1 MIRLDRV
8 WLIGTALAVLVAL
21 LTPALVSAQVIRLGQ
36 PGADPRGV
44 QIKAA
49 LEKMGYKVH
58 DIGLQAAK
66 GNNPAVWFALTEANY
81 AALTT
86 PNAVEQGLNIW
97 VGVSGVIGSD
107 NAVLVGGQRWNK
119 YVIEMAQSNEKV
131 RQFLTAWN
139 AAKSNAEKSK
149 ALEIVLGKF
158 RLAVFDLE
166 KNQYV
171 DVKDFVNKNFTD

>member
-8 WLIGTALAVLVAL
+8 WLIGTALAVVVAL
-21 LTPALVSAQVIRLGQ
+21 LTPALVSAQPILIGQ

-49 LEKMGYKVH
+49 LEKMGYKVY
-58 DIGLQAAK
+58 DVGFQAAK
-66 GNNPAVWFALTEANY
+66 GNNPAAWFALTVANY

-86 PNAVEQGLNIW
+86 PNAVEQGSNIW
-97 VGVSGVIGSD
+97 VGISGVIGAD
-107 NAVLVGGQRWNK
+107 NAVLVGGQVWNK
-119 YVIEMAQSNEKV
+119 YVIQMTQTNAKV
-131 RQFLTAWN
+131 REFLTAWN
-139 AAKSNAEKSK
+139 AAKSNAEKSN
-149 ALEIVLGKF
+149 ALKIVLGKF

>member
-49 LEKMGYKVH
+49 LVKMGYKVH
-58 DIGLQAAK
+58 DIGFQAAK
-66 GNNPAVWFALTEANY
+66 GNNAAAWIVLTAANY

-86 PNAVEQGLNIW
+86 PNIAEQGLNIW
-97 VGVSGVIGSD
+97 VGISGVIGAD
-107 NAVLVGGQRWNK
+107 NATLVGGQVWTK
-119 YVIEMAQSNEKV
+119 YVIEMAQTNEKV
-131 RQFLTAWN
+131 RQFVSAWN
-139 AAKSNAEKSK
+139 AAKTDADKKK
-149 ALEIVLGKF
+149 ALEIALGRF

-166 KNQYV
+166 RNQYV
-171 DVKDFVNKNFTD
+171 DVKDFANKNFTD

>member
-8 WLIGTALAVLVAL
+8 WLIGTACAVVVAL

-44 QIKAA
+44 QIKAS

-58 DIGLQAAK
+58 DVGFQAAK
-66 GNNPAVWFALTEANY
+66 GNTPAAWFALTEANY

-86 PNAVEQGLNIW
+86 PNVAEQGLNIW
-97 VGVSGVIGSD
+97 VGTSQVIGAD

-119 YVIEMAQSNEKV
+119 YVVEMTQTNAKV
-131 RQFLTAWN
+131 REFLTAWN
-139 AAKSNAEKSK
+139 AAKSDTDKSNALK
-149 ALEIVLGKF
+149 IVLGRF

-166 KNQYV
+166 RNQYV

>member
-8 WLIGTALAVLVAL
+8 WLIGTALAIVVAL
-21 LTPALVSAQVIRLGQ
+21 VVPALVSAQPIRIGQ

-44 QIKAA
+44 QIKTA

-58 DIGLQAAK
+58 DVGFQAPK
-66 GNNPAVWFALTEANY
+66 GRDPGAWFALTVANY

-97 VGVSGVIGSD
+97 VGISGVIGAE
-107 NAVLVGGQRWNK
+107 NAVLVGGQVWNK
-119 YVIEMAQSNEKV
+119 YVIEMAQTNEKV
-131 RQFLTAWN
+131 RQFVSAWQ
-139 AAKSNAEKSK
+139 AAKTDADRKK
-149 ALEIVLGKF
+149 ALEIVLKQF

-166 KNQYV
+166 RNQYV

>member
-1 MIRLDRV
+1 LNRFRRGPLAGIVLAIA
-8 WLIGTALAVLVAL
+8 LALAVPLH
-21 LTPALVSAQVIRLGQ
+21 VSAQPIRIGQ

-49 LEKMGYKVH
+49 LEKAGYKVH
-58 DIGLQAAK
+58 DVGFQPAK
-66 GNNPAVWFALTEANY
+66 GNNPASWFVLTEANY

-86 PNAVEQGLNIW
+86 RSALEQGLNIW
-97 VGVSGVIGSD
+97 VEISGVIGAD
-107 NAVLVGGQRWNK
+107 NAMLVGGQRWNK
-119 YVIEMAQSNEKV
+119 YVIEMAQANAKV
-131 RQFLTAWN
+131 REFLAAWN
-139 AAKSNAEKSK
+139 AAKTDTERGQ
-149 ALEIVLGKF
+149 ALKIVLGRF